1 MNLTTAANLF
11 RTLSE
16 PTRFRL
22 LCLLEKDELTV
33 AELAQITQLAQPR
46 VSTHL
51 ASLKKA
57 DLVIDRRAG
66 SSSFYRL
73 NDEAGDLNWRTVWNV
88 LLKSADDSLL
98 DADAER
104 LPHVLSARAAGNS
117 WADQVAGDME
127 RHYSPG
133 RTWESFFR
141 SLVTLMELGDVLD
154 LASGDGVLAQM
165 LAPVSKSVTCVDL
178 SERVVTAGRARL
190 DHAANVRF
198 ERGDMQELP
207 FDNDRFD
214 QALLMNALT
223 YAARPDKVFRE
234 VARVLKPKG
243 VLLVSTLRRH
253 SHAAQVE
260 TYGHRNLGFEIEE
273 LSDLARGA
281 GLCIRHA
288 EVIAKEKRS
297 PHFEIIAL
305 SAFKP
310 EETHVK
316 PKPVKTAAV

>member
-1 MNLTTAANLF
+1 MNLTTASNLF

-16 PTRFRL
+16 PTRVRL
-22 LCLLEKDELTV
+22 LSLLECEELTV

-98 DADAER
+98 DADAAR
-104 LPHVLSARAAGNS
+104 LPFVLSARAAGNS

-141 SLVTLMELGDVLD
+141 ALVTMMELGDVLD
-154 LASGDGVLAQM
+154 LASGDGVMAQV
-165 LAPVSKSVTCVDL
+165 LAPVARSVTCVDL
-178 SERVVTAGRARL
+178 SERVVSAGRERL
-190 DHAANVRF
+190 LHVPNVRF
-198 ERGDMQELP
+198 ECGDMQQLP
-207 FDNDRFD
+207 FPDASFD
-214 QALLMNALT
+214 QAFLMNALT
-223 YAARPDKVFRE
+223 YATRPDKVFRE
-234 VARVLKPKG
+234 VARVLRPSG
-243 VLLVSTLRRH
+243 ALLVSTLGK
-253 SHAAQVE
+253 HAHAQQVE
-260 TYGHRNLGFEIEE
+260 PYGHRNLGFEPAE
-273 LSDLARGA
+273 LADLARGA
-281 GLCIRHA
+281 GFSVRFAQI
-288 EVIAKEKRS
+288 IAKEKRA
-297 PHFEIIAL
+297 PHFEVIAL
-305 SAFKP
+305 SATNSAHSI
-310 EETHVK
+310 EAAHAT
-316 PKPVKTAAV
+316 TAV